1 MSRGFNSSP
10 PTSPSAVNCIAPLSR
25 HDDYILMVISGNN
38 VKSKVIKWNIISLG
52 DQISCYTNMNLVP
65 ITSLLLSS
73 QDFPTFLTGQP
84 DSVQCCKTFDEPGAE
99 VGIIFQTIAVCLPPC
114 LHRSH
119 AFGLP
124 MKNPDYPRFILIG
137 CPVLFRHKNVFM
149 TSSHLA
155 RLPWHRSIKMARPI
169 QWGDNLIF
177 QGQSKALLCPWKG
190 GC

>member
-1 MSRGFNSSP
+1 M
-10 PTSPSAVNCIAPLSR
+10 TKLAVPL
-25 HDDYILMVISGNN
+25 YESG
-38 VKSKVIKWNIISLG
+38 
-52 DQISCYTNMNLVP
+52 

-124 MKNPDYPRFILIG
+124 MKNPDYPRFYL
-137 CPVLFRHKNVFM
+137 NW
-149 TSSHLA
+149 
-155 RLPWHRSIKMARPI
+155 LPRA
-169 QWGDNLIF
+169 F
-177 QGQSKALLCPWKG
+177 QAQECFYDFTFGVTALTPFN
-190 GC
+190 